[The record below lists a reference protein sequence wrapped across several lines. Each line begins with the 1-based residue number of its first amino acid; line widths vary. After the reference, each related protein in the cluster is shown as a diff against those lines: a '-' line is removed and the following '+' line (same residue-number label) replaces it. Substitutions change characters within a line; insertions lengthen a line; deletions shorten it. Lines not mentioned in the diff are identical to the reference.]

1 MGPQRYPACILDAP
15 MRPPFRSLLFA
26 CAWSLLFVLFV
37 PLVSG
42 GCSKTTYTAPD
53 RVAGVRAPRTAAC
66 DDDVDP
72 TGCLLPWPSST
83 FTRLDPT
90 SPTGVRVAVKLDSL
104 GADDDPASLNRA
116 DGFSRLSP
124 LVTGFD
130 TPLDPPSEEAIQL
143 YLAEP
148 GRPHTGEAVAL
159 RVQQYPSKDEP
170 SRALLV
176 ATPRRVL
183 EPNAEYVVIVTSAL
197 HAEGGKA
204 IAGERSARVALG
216 LDDPESQAEADLRGH
231 HAPARALL
239 AKAGVDPNRVLRI
252 WDFTTRSTEDG
263 TRRLRAMRDAA
274 RAAVTGGKTQVTI
287 DVVTAGTGS
296 AALVVEGHLA
306 GLPSFASKT
315 GLTLDDKGLPIAD
328 GTRQA
333 PVRVEIPKGAG
344 DYPFIMYGH
353 GTGGNFHDSAFD
365 EELAST
371 GIAKVGISFYGW
383 TDDEVLP
390 TFFGLKHMI
399 SASAGSTAWLM
410 QAVADGAAIQA
421 AMPGAIA
428 DALSAPMLG
437 GAANPV
443 AGRKPDGKVAIWAG
457 GSLGG
462 TMGLVF
468 TCASPEVRAAVLNVP
483 GAGWTHFI
491 SESSLYS
498 TIEPFVVGPY
508 GNDIGLLQAMFM
520 SQTNWDDVDGG
531 IWKEALAGRKTTFL
545 LQESIGDQVLPNI
558 GSENVALTTSAV
570 QLGKVLVPIAG
581 VSPAN
586 EAIDASALTQY
597 HVTAATALDVHGFAA
612 KDTPAGAAAREQIRA
627 FVATVL
633 AGAPRITVPAGCTGG
648 SCDFSQ

>member
-1 MGPQRYPACILDAP
+1 
-15 MRPPFRSLLFA
+15 
-26 CAWSLLFVLFV
+26 
-37 PLVSG
+37 
-42 GCSKTTYTAPD
+42 
-53 RVAGVRAPRTAAC
+53 
-66 DDDVDP
+66 
-72 TGCLLPWPSST
+72 
-83 FTRLDPT
+83 
-90 SPTGVRVAVKLDSL
+90 
-104 GADDDPASLNRA
+104 
-116 DGFSRLSP
+116 
-124 LVTGFD
+124 
-130 TPLDPPSEEAIQL
+130 
-143 YLAEP
+143 
-148 GRPHTGEAVAL
+148 
-159 RVQQYPSKDEP
+159 
-170 SRALLV
+170 
-176 ATPRRVL
+176 
-183 EPNAEYVVIVTSAL
+183 
-197 HAEGGKA
+197 
-204 IAGERSARVALG
+204 
-216 LDDPESQAEADLRGH
+216 
-231 HAPARALL
+231 
-239 AKAGVDPNRVLRI
+239 
-252 WDFTTRSTEDG
+252 
-263 TRRLRAMRDAA
+263 
-274 RAAVTGGKTQVTI
+274 
-287 DVVTAGTGS
+287 
-296 AALVVEGHLA
+296 
-306 GLPSFASKT
+306 
-315 GLTLDDKGLPIAD
+315 
-328 GTRQA
+328 
-333 PVRVEIPKGAG
+333 
-344 DYPFIMYGH
+344 
-353 GTGGNFHDSAFD
+353 
-365 EELAST
+365 
-371 GIAKVGISFYGW
+371 
-383 TDDEVLP
+383 
-390 TFFGLKHMI
+390 
-399 SASAGSTAWLM
+399 
-410 QAVADGAAIQA
+410 
-421 AMPGAIA
+421 MPGAIA